1 MNVRAPQLCRER
13 RPHRRAL
20 ITGASSGIGSAFAR
34 ELPEAT
40 DLLLTG
46 RDAPRLEAL
55 AVELT
60 RPGRRVA
67 TKVADLAVEADV
79 ADVAAWADAEEIDLL
94 INNAGMGQLGGV
106 LDHSLAAERDTVAVN
121 VVATLML
128 TRALAPGMIAR
139 ARSAGGRA
147 GVVIL
152 SSTAAFSA
160 VPFFTTYAATKAFG
174 LSFAE
179 GLADELRGEP
189 IDVLA
194 LCPGATRTAFG
205 ERAGFGTGGV
215 PGATDPRTVARD
227 GLRALGRQTVKITGT
242 IDQATLG
249 PLLLPRRTVTTLVGT
264 AMRLVNSAMGARP
277 RSGPVR
283 PVER

>member
-1 MNVRAPQLCRER
+1 MNVRSPQLCRER
-13 RPHRRAL
+13 GPHRRAL

-46 RDAPRLEAL
+46 RDASRLEAL
-55 AVELT
+55 AAELA

-67 TKVADLAVEADV
+67 TKVADLAVEAEV
-79 ADVAAWADAEEIDLL
+79 ADVVAWADAEEIDLL
-94 INNAGMGQLGGV
+94 INNAGMGLLGGV

-121 VVATLML
+121 VLATLML

-139 ARSAGGRA
+139 ARNAGARA
-147 GVVIL
+147 GIVIL

-160 VPFFTTYAATKAFG
+160 VPFFSTYAATKAFG

-205 ERAGFGTGGV
+205 ERAGFGAGGV

-264 AMRLVNSAMGARP
+264 AMRLVNSAMGTRP

-283 PVER
+283 PVGR

>member
-179 GLADELRGEP
+179 GDRKS
-189 IDVLA
+189 V
-194 LCPGATRTAFG
+194 
-205 ERAGFGTGGV
+205 V
-215 PGATDPRTVARD
+215 
-227 GLRALGRQTVKITGT
+227 
-242 IDQATLG
+242 
-249 PLLLPRRTVTTLVGT
+249 
-264 AMRLVNSAMGARP
+264 
-277 RSGPVR
+277 
-283 PVER
+283 